1 LTTPA
6 QIPALAWFRRDTNHM
21 TDSWTTGDPVKD
33 AQMVVLEV
41 EVREQL
47 DLIQQTL
54 DHLGAE
60 WRDRLRLLSEH
71 DPTLRNDLASALIVG
86 MFNSGKHDSGRA
98 PSS

>member
-1 LTTPA
+1 
-6 QIPALAWFRRDTNHM
+6 M

-54 DHLGAE
+54 DHLGA
-60 WRDRLRLLSEH
+60 
-71 DPTLRNDLASALIVG
+71 G
-86 MFNSGKHDSGRA
+86 MA
-98 PSS
+98 